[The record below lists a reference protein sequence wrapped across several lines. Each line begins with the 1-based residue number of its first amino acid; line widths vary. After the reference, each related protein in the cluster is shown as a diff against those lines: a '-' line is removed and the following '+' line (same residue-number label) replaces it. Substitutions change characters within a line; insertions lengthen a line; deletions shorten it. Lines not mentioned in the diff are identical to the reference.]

1 MTSET
6 IRPGFAEI
14 SSGWM
19 IVDCFAELSD
29 RIDRLARWQK
39 VNGPLNDTEKA
50 TIELMIESQIARG
63 IRRGDFAPFILGSR

>member
-6 IRPGFAEI
+6 VRPGFAEI

-19 IVDCFAELSD
+19 IVDCFQELSD

-50 TIELMIESQIARG
+50 TIELMIESQIVRG
-63 IRRGDFAPFILGSR
+63 IRRGDFAPFILGGR